1 MQNQDS
7 KTNGYAYTKEA
18 GGYTVHMDETVM
30 ESIVEKK
37 NSFHELSGDRRGN
50 LSIGNTVGLPGEVI
64 PDGR

>member
-1 MQNQDS
+1 
-7 KTNGYAYTKEA
+7 
-18 GGYTVHMDETVM
+18 MDETVM
-30 ESIVEKK
+30 EIIVEKK